1 MRLAFCTLAAAF
13 CVACDARQ
21 PSPSGSVESGAPVPA
36 DAGDS
41 TSTDAGS
48 SRVAPADGGVAT
60 LFDAGT
66 GVDAGTLAE
75 PQNSGRDHLAIDGR
89 RTGCGVLRRL
99 VPESLPQVA
108 WNATPLSLADFG
120 QEACGLPMAN
130 GDGTLAVA
138 QLLTTRWG
146 WNIITP
152 SGASLG
158 QLVFWSGDL
167 FPQPSGFIGYE
178 GTSTLTISS
187 AATFDDSGGFVYGS
201 PTVVGDALFASDP
214 NGGLLGAGQ
223 LVPGASRR
231 DAAVRDDV
239 RRGRERP
246 LGPGSAGNSGAHR
259 NARRRLGGFF
269 AAGAGRHGSL
279 RRRDGCGPLVEQ
291 HGRG

>member
-1 MRLAFCTLAAAF
+1 MRLASCTLAAAF
-13 CVACDARQ
+13 CVACVAQ
-21 PSPSGSVESGAPVPA
+21 PSPSGSVQGGAPVPA
-36 DAGDS
+36 DAGAS
-41 TSTDAGS
+41 TSTDAGAS
-48 SRVAPADGGVAT
+48 QVAPADGGVAT

-75 PQNSGRDHLAIDGR
+75 AEIPDATILLSMGGAPAAESCAG
-89 RTGCGVLRRL
+89 L

-130 GDGTLAVA
+130 GHGTLAVA
-138 QLLTTRWG
+138 QLLMTRWG

-187 AATFDDSGGFVYGS
+187 AATFNDSGGFDHDSRLSLATRSS
-201 PTVVGDALFASDP
+201 PAIRMAACSAPASSSP
-214 NGGLLGAGQ
+214 
-223 LVPGASRR
+223 V
-231 DAAVRDDV
+231 V
-239 RRGRERP
+239 RRP
-246 LGPGSAGNSGAHR
+246 PP
-259 NARRRLGGFF
+259 RRRSP
-269 AAGAGRHGSL
+269 R
-279 RRRDGCGPLVEQ
+279 
-291 HGRG
+291 